1 MLGLIKKKANTLLGI
16 DISSTSVKLLELSRS
31 GGRYK
36 VEAYAVEPLP
46 PNAVVEKNIV
56 ELEGVGQALSRVLVK
71 AKTNLKSAVVAV
83 AGSAVI
89 TKTIE
94 MEAGLSEDE
103 LENQL
108 KIEAD
113 QYIPYPLEEVAI
125 DFEVQGLS
133 ARNPERVDVLL
144 AACRKE
150 NVEVRE
156 AALALAGLTAK
167 VVDVE
172 AYALERSYALLS
184 SQLGADTDQLTVA
197 VVDIGATMTTLPAGR
212 AIRNIDFQRGEKG
225 EGNVVIDLSDP
236 TLSPDI
242 QEQGGKIRLDFA
254 KTQLPD
260 ALRVRLDVKDF
271 ATPVQFVNA
280 SAQSDR
286 TSITIEPSGLYDYL
300 VYQTDNRLTV
310 SIKPM
315 TTEDAERRKKDN
327 FAYTGEKLSLNFQDI
342 DVRSV
347 LQLIADF
354 TDLNLVA
361 SDTVQ
366 GNITLRLQNVP
377 WDQALDLVLKTKGL
391 DKRKLGN
398 VLLVAPADE
407 IAARERQELE
417 AQKQIAELAPLRREL
432 IQVNYAK
439 AADIAKLFQSVTSDG
454 GQEGKEGGRGS
465 ITVDDRTNSI
475 IAYQPQERLD
485 ELRRIV
491 SQLDIPV
498 RQVMIEARIV
508 EANVGYDKSLGVRWG
523 GAYHKGNWRGYGKDG
538 NIGIKDEDGMNCGP
552 IAGNC
557 TFPTTG
563 TSKSPSPFVD
573 IGAKDATSGIGIGFI
588 TDNIILDL
596 QLSAMEK
603 TGNGEIVSQP
613 KVVTSDKET
622 AKILKGQEV
631 PYQEASSSGATS
643 TSFKEAAL
651 SLEVTPQITP
661 DNRIIVEVKV
671 TKDAPDFDR
680 ALNGVPPINKNEVN
694 AKILVNDGE
703 TIVIG
708 GVFSNTQSKSVDKV
722 PFLGDLPYLGRLFR
736 RDTVSDV
743 KNELLVF
750 LTPRIMNNQAIAIGR

>member
-1 MLGLIKKKANTLLGI
+1 MQNKLGTKNR
-16 DISSTSVKLLELSRS
+16 ELSVGNTRS
-31 GGRYK
+31 VTV
-36 VEAYAVEPLP
+36 VEAKDRTRLIINLTTLSSYTTRVEGNNLF
-46 PNAVVEKNIV
+46 VV
-56 ELEGVGQALSRVLVK
+56 VGNSPAGASVASAAPVK
-71 AKTNLKSAVVAV
+71 ASPAPA
-83 AGSAVI
+83 
-89 TKTIE
+89 
-94 MEAGLSEDE
+94 
-103 LENQL
+103 
-108 KIEAD
+108 
-113 QYIPYPLEEVAI
+113 
-125 DFEVQGLS
+125 
-133 ARNPERVDVLL
+133 
-144 AACRKE
+144 
-150 NVEVRE
+150 
-156 AALALAGLTAK
+156 
-167 VVDVE
+167 
-172 AYALERSYALLS
+172 SYA
-184 SQLGADTDQLTVA
+184 QPIKPKPYV
-197 VVDIGATMTTLPAGR
+197 PAGR

-439 AADIAKLFQSVTSDG
+439 AADIAKLFQSVTSSG
-454 GQEGKEGGRGS
+454 EEKENSRGS

-523 GAYHKGNWRGYGKDG
+523 GAYHNGNWNSYGKNG
-538 NIGIKDEDGMNCGP
+538 NMGIKDKEGYNCGP
-552 IAGNC
+552 FQGQC
-557 TFPTTG
+557 TFPTRDN
-563 TSKSPSPFVD
+563 SPTPFVD
-573 IGAKDATSGIGIGFI
+573 MGAKDASSGIGIGFI

-603 TGNGEIVSQP
+603 TGNGEVVSQP

-622 AKILKGQEV
+622 AKILKGSEI

-671 TKDAPDFDR
+671 TKDAPDFQN

-708 GVFSNTQSKSVDKV
+708 GVFSNTQTKAVDKV

-736 RDTVSDV
+736 RDTVSDT